1 MQQKQTLRLLYN
13 SFINSIMVILIGNQ
27 KGGAGKSTIT
37 LLFANYLTQVKKL
50 KVTVLDMDYQQS
62 ISSKAEKAKILEN
75 EPLYEVV
82 PADLKIFPS
91 LHSSLT
97 NRAGE
102 IIIIDLP
109 GKMDDD
115 GLLPVFAAADV
126 IICPF
131 AYDEFS
137 VDSTILF
144 AMVLRK
150 INKRAP
156 FVFIPNR
163 IKNTVKY
170 ETRSEVEK
178 VLQRF
183 GIIAPGLA
191 DRVDFQRISTFQTP
205 LILMPVVLPI
215 LDQIYNQYL
224 NWEEKT

>member
-1 MQQKQTLRLLYN
+1 
-13 SFINSIMVILIGNQ
+13 MVILIGNQ
-27 KGGAGKSTIT
+27 KGGAGKSTLT
-37 LLFANYLTQVKKL
+37 LLLANYLTQVKKR

-75 EPLYEVV
+75 EPLYDVV
-82 PADLKIFPS
+82 PAELKIFPA

-126 IICPF
+126 VICPF

-137 VDSTILF
+137 VDSTVLF

-150 INKRAP
+150 INELAP
-156 FVFIPNR
+156 FIFIPNR

-170 ETRSEVEK
+170 ETRSEIEK
-178 VLQRF
+178 VIQRF
-183 GIIAPGLA
+183 GVIAPGLA

-205 LILMPVVLPI
+205 LILMPVVLPV
-215 LDQIYNQYL
+215 LDHIYDQYID
-224 NWEEKT
+224 WEEKT

>member
-1 MQQKQTLRLLYN
+1 
-13 SFINSIMVILIGNQ
+13 MVILIGNQ

-37 LLFANYLTQVKKL
+37 LLFANYLTQVKKC
-50 KVTVLDMDYQQS
+50 KVTILDMDYQQS
-62 ISSKAEKAKILEN
+62 IFSKAEKAKILEN

-91 LHSSLT
+91 LYSSLT

-126 IICPF
+126 VICPF

-156 FVFIPNR
+156 FIFIPNR

-170 ETRSEVEK
+170 ETRAEIEN

-183 GIIAPGLA
+183 GVVAPGLA

-215 LDQIYNQYL
+215 LDMIYSQYL
-224 NWEEKT
+224 NWEENT

>member
-1 MQQKQTLRLLYN
+1 
-13 SFINSIMVILIGNQ
+13 MVILIGNQ
-27 KGGAGKSTIT
+27 KGGAGKSTLT
-37 LLFANYLTQVKKL
+37 LLFANYLTQVKKR

-91 LHSSLT
+91 LNAALAG
-97 NRAGE
+97 RQGE
-102 IIIIDLP
+102 IILIDLP

-126 IICPF
+126 VVCPF

-137 VDSTILF
+137 VDSTVLF

-150 INKRAP
+150 INERAP
-156 FVFIPNR
+156 FIFIPNR
-163 IKNTVKY
+163 IKNTVRY
-170 ETRSEVEK
+170 ETRHEIEH

-183 GIIAPGLA
+183 GVISGGIA
-191 DRVDFQRISTFQTP
+191 DRVDFQRISTFHTP
-205 LILMPVVLPI
+205 LILMPVVLPV
-215 LDQIYNQYL
+215 LDKIYKQYL
-224 NWEEKT
+224 DWEDRT

>member
-1 MQQKQTLRLLYN
+1 
-13 SFINSIMVILIGNQ
+13 MVILIGNQ
-27 KGGAGKSTIT
+27 KGGAGKSTLT
-37 LLFANYLTQVKKL
+37 LLFANYLTQVKKR

-75 EPLYEVV
+75 EPLYDVV
-82 PADLKIFPS
+82 PAELKIFPS

-115 GLLPVFAAADV
+115 GLLPVFAAADIV
-126 IICPF
+126 ICPF

-150 INKRAP
+150 INERAP
-156 FVFIPNR
+156 FIFIPNR

-170 ETRSEVEK
+170 ETRSEIERVI
-178 VLQRF
+178 QRF
-183 GIIAPGLA
+183 GAIAPGLA

-205 LILMPVVLPI
+205 LILMPVVLPV
-215 LDQIYNQYL
+215 LDLIYNQYID
-224 NWEEKT
+224 WEVKT

>member
-1 MQQKQTLRLLYN
+1 
-13 SFINSIMVILIGNQ
+13 MVILIGNQ
-27 KGGAGKSTIT
+27 KGGAGKSTLT
-37 LLFANYLTQVKKL
+37 LLFANYLTQVKKR

-75 EPLYEVV
+75 EPLYDVV
-82 PADLKIFPS
+82 PAELKIFPA

-97 NRAGE
+97 NRTGE

-126 IICPF
+126 VICPF

-137 VDSTILF
+137 VDSTVLF

-150 INKRAP
+150 INERAP
-156 FVFIPNR
+156 FIFIPNR

-170 ETRSEVEK
+170 ETRSEIEK
-178 VLQRF
+178 VIQRF
-183 GIIAPGLA
+183 GVIAPALA

-205 LILMPVVLPI
+205 LILMPVVLPV
-215 LDQIYNQYL
+215 LDHIYNQFID
-224 NWEEKT
+224 WEEKT